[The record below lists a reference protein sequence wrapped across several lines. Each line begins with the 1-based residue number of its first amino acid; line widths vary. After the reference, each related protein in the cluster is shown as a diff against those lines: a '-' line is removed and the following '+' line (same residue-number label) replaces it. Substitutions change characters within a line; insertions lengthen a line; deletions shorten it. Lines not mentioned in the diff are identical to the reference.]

1 MSAKDFSFLI
11 VAGGSGSRIG
21 GLEKQFRVLGG
32 GNSNEKP
39 VWRWSVELALSAR
52 EWGVREIVLVLPRT
66 RGLREEDFCFS
77 SRPLPVKLA
86 AGGTARSDSVRSG
99 LEAAGCAY
107 VMVHDAARPFA
118 SASLLRR
125 LMDETTPEIGAV
137 PVLPVAEA
145 LKRID
150 GTGISAVDRENLYV
164 TQTPQ
169 SFFRETLIR
178 VLNTPGS
185 ATTES
190 GDAPLFKD
198 EAEAWLAAGLELR
211 CVEGERMNFKV
222 TWPEDLKLASLLAAE
237 RERAKPMENTEQDSH
252 EGGDLPPQLWG
263 LGPAVPEIRTGVG
276 YDLHRLTPE
285 RRLVLG
291 GVAVDS
297 PLGLLGHSDADVL
310 AHAVADALLGAAGLP
325 DIGNLFPASDER
337 YRDADSMELL
347 REVVGLVA
355 KDRWEIVWVDAVI
368 EAQVPRLNDCL
379 PAVRAEVSAVL
390 SGCPGAPLRFNVK
403 AKSPEKTGDAG
414 AARAMVC
421 HAVATLRRNPGRRGV
436 SGAMPPELEC
446 L

>member
-1 MSAKDFSFLI
+1 MSGEFSGNFPRDFAFVI

-21 GLEKQFRVLGG
+21 GLGKQFRALGG
-32 GNSNEKP
+32 ERKP
-39 VWRWSVELALSAR
+39 AWRWSVDLALSAR

-66 RGLREEDFCFS
+66 GGAGAEGEGWGEFLSCPLS
-77 SRPLPVKLA
+77 SCPLPVRIA
-86 AGGTARSDSVRSG
+86 AGGATRSDSVRSG
-99 LEAAGCAY
+99 LEAAGCRY

-125 LMDETTPEIGAV
+125 LAEETTPEIGAV

-150 GTGISAVDRENLYV
+150 GTGVHAVDREGLYV

-178 VLNTPGS
+178 VLGS
-185 ATTES
+185 ES
-190 GDAPLFKD
+190 GAAPVFRD

-211 CVEGERMNFKV
+211 CVEGERLNFKV

-237 RERAKPMENTEQDSH
+237 RERGEAPER
-252 EGGDLPPQLWG
+252 P
-263 LGPAVPEIRTGVG
+263 GPGSIKIGEIRTGIG

-291 GVAVDS
+291 GVLVDS

-325 DIGNLFPASDER
+325 DIGNLFPASDGR
-337 YRDADSMELL
+337 YKDADSMELL
-347 REVVGLVA
+347 REAAALVR
-355 KDRWEIVWVDAVI
+355 KEQWKIVWVDAVI
-368 EAQVPRLNDCL
+368 EAQVPRLNGFL
-379 PAVRAEVSAVL
+379 PAVRAKVDAVL
-390 SGCPGAPLRFNVK
+390 NSGNPNSGSDSSGALCFNVK
-403 AKSPEKTGDAG
+403 AKSPEKTGDPG

-421 HAVATLRRNPGRRGV
+421 RAVATLRRE
-436 SGAMPPELEC
+436 AE
-446 L
+446 